1 METKNSTVNIL
12 GLEPIMFSALKTI
25 ELCCKIANGDSYEIT
40 ITSAR
45 DGSHMKN
52 SLHYV
57 GLAIDIRSHDMSNIT
72 ESAKWIDKFLN
83 INSKCFDIVI
93 ENDHIH
99 IEYDKK

>member
-1 METKNSTVNIL
+1 MKTKNSTVNIL
-12 GLEPIMFSALKTI
+12 GLEPVMFSALKTI
-25 ELCCKIANGDSYEIT
+25 ELCCKIANGENYEIT
-40 ITSAR
+40 ITSAQ

-52 SLHYV
+52 SRHYV
-57 GLAIDIRSHDMSNIT
+57 GLAIDIRSRDMSNIT

>member
-1 METKNSTVNIL
+1 MKTKNSTVNIL
-12 GLEPIMFSALKTI
+12 GLEPVMFSALKTI

-52 SLHYV
+52 SRHYV
-57 GLAIDIRSHDMSNIT
+57 GLAIDIRSRDMSNIT

>member
-1 METKNSTVNIL
+1 MKTKNSTVNIL
-12 GLEPIMFSALKTI
+12 GLEPVMFSALKTI
-25 ELCCKIANGDSYEIT
+25 ELCCKIANGENYDIT

>member
-1 METKNSTVNIL
+1 MKTKNSTVNIL
-12 GLEPIMFSALKTI
+12 GLEPVMFSALKTI
-25 ELCCKIANGDSYEIT
+25 ELCCKIANGENYEIT
-40 ITSAR
+40 ITSAH

-57 GLAIDIRSHDMSNIT
+57 GLAIDIRSRDMSKVT

>member
-1 METKNSTVNIL
+1 MKTKNSTVNIL
-12 GLEPIMFSALKTI
+12 GLEPVMFSALKTI

-52 SLHYV
+52 SQHYV
-57 GLAIDIRSHDMSNIT
+57 GLAIDIRSRDMSNVT
-72 ESAKWIDKFLN
+72 DSAKWIDKFLN
-83 INSKCFDIVI
+83 INDQCFDIVI

-99 IEYDKK
+99 IEFDKK

>member
-1 METKNSTVNIL
+1 MKTKNSTVNIL
-12 GLEPIMFSALKTI
+12 GLEPVMFSALKTI

-52 SLHYV
+52 SHHYV
-57 GLAIDIRSHDMSNIT
+57 GLAIDIRSRDMSNVT
-72 ESAKWIDKFLN
+72 DSAKWIDKFLN
-83 INSKCFDIVI
+83 INGKSFDIVI

-99 IEYDKK
+99 IEFDKK

>member
-1 METKNSTVNIL
+1 MKTKNSTVNIL
-12 GLEPIMFSALKTI
+12 GLDPIMFSALKTI
-25 ELCCKIANGDSYEIT
+25 ELCCIVANGENYEIT
-40 ITSAR
+40 ITSAC

-57 GLAIDIRSHDMSNIT
+57 GLAIDIRSRDMSNIT

-83 INSKCFDIVI
+83 IHSKCFDIVI

>member
-1 METKNSTVNIL
+1 MKTKNSTVNIL
-12 GLEPIMFSALKTI
+12 GLEPVMFSALKTI

-57 GLAIDIRSHDMSNIT
+57 GFAIDIRSRDMSNVT
-72 ESAKWIDKFLN
+72 DSAKWIDKFLN
-83 INSKCFDIVI
+83 INGQCFDIVI

-99 IEYDKK
+99 IEFDKK

>member
-1 METKNSTVNIL
+1 MKTKNSTVNIL
-12 GLEPIMFSALKTI
+12 GLAPVMFSALKTI
-25 ELCCKIANGDSYEIT
+25 ELCCKITNGENYEIT
-40 ITSAR
+40 ITSAF
-45 DGSHMKN
+45 DGSHMTN

-57 GLAIDIRSHDMSNIT
+57 GLAIDIRSRDMSNIT

-93 ENDHIH
+93 EKDHIH

>member
-1 METKNSTVNIL
+1 MKTKDSTVNIL
-12 GLEPIMFSALKTI
+12 ELEPIMFSALKTI
-25 ELCCKIANGDSYEIT
+25 EMCCKIANGDNYEIT

-52 SLHYV
+52 SRHYV
-57 GLAIDIRSHDMSNIT
+57 GLAIDIRSRDMSNIT
-72 ESAKWIDKFLN
+72 VSAKWIDKFLN